1 MATIPC
7 MFCQAGGQEAA
18 VIMSQSEVAIVSQ
31 LLGLDTQNL
40 VVCLTQKETV
50 SRQIMMTIKF
60 GV

>member
-1 MATIPC
+1 MATIHY

-50 SRQIMMTIKF
+50 SRQIMMIIKF

>member
-1 MATIPC
+1 

-50 SRQIMMTIKF
+50 SRQIMMIIKF